1 VSRLGQ
7 TVRVRGPGGGGGE
20 GPWYGSG
27 CNGYVWLATVAE
39 GDTYVVWG
47 SFSDLSISGDAGH
60 SLERSGGG
68 LWRLVFTAA
77 AEGVNVATDSCTY
90 SGLTMHRV
98 LGGTAWDVGFALP
111 TCS

>member
-47 SFSDLSISGDAGH
+47 SFS
-60 SLERSGGG
+60 ERSGGG